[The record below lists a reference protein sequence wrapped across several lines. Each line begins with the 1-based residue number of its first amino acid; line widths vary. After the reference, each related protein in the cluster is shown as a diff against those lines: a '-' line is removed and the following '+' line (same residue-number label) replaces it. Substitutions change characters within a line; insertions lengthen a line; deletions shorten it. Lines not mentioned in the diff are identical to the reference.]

1 MLFRMFNIELEY
13 LPESAKCSERE
24 HFLESNVRH
33 NPLLSLMSRVSRAY
47 FSPLHRSH
55 ILITSSTIVTGSRC
69 PGPWLGGGRMLYF
82 VNCIFSDSPREPR
95 FLFRQASASQP
106 GHAAAGRQ
114 SWILDHDEWMTFLGE
129 QSHSRMITITP
140 SHSVAS
146 VWLQSAVIA
155 AYSAAGISNLI
166 YCNVSSVLALVSSS
180 HLLTLH
186 PRGWIFHIVSWTA
199 AISRGRRSYYNF

>member
-1 MLFRMFNIELEY
+1 MFWEGAFPRVKCQTQSTTQSHVPGVCLELTF
-13 LPESAKCSERE
+13 PRVTHHTFSSPQAPS
-24 HFLESNVRH
+24 
-33 NPLLSLMSRVSRAY
+33 SLVLAA
-47 FSPLHRSH
+47 
-55 ILITSSTIVTGSRC
+55 
-69 PGPWLGGGRMLYF
+69 PGLGWGGRMLYF

-95 FLFRQASASQP
+95 FLFRQARASQP

-146 VWLQSAVIA
+146 VWLQSAVNA

-166 YCNVSSVLALVSSS
+166 YCNVSIVLALVSSS